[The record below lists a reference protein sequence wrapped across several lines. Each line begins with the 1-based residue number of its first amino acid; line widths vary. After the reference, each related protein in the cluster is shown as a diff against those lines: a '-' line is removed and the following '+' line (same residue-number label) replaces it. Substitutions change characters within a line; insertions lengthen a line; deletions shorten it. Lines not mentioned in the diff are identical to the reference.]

1 MIFSS
6 IDGFQ
11 CFSISLSQ
19 TLNSDVINK
28 LWRRKRCRAVS
39 ENQDVFL
46 ENNLQR
52 KIITVKK
59 VGIV

>member
-11 CFSISLSQ
+11 CFSTSL
-19 TLNSDVINK
+19 SDVINK